1 MYKTPQYY
9 QKLSESYKCGY
20 GNNLYTI
27 LRIYIFIYICIY
39 IFLLA
44 DHTYTHKKAS
54 LCCVHTCTQIAKF
67 MGRTWGPP
75 GSCRPQM
82 GPILAP
88 WTLLSGWTGHATWE
102 CQDVI
107 HMGWF
112 QLPPRCLVICM
123 FAYFDHVHGAIFS
136 LIESFLG
143 LTWDPPGADRT
154 QVGPMLAHESCYLA
168 CLQDQLLHSIDL
180 VCYTSYHQQLKAHV
194 LGSY

>member
-1 MYKTPQYY
+1 MYKTPEYY
-9 QKLSESYKCGY
+9 QKSSESYKCGY

-27 LRIYIFIYICIY
+27 PRIYIYICIYTY

-44 DHTYTHKKAS
+44 DNTHTRIRKHR
-54 LCCVHTCTQIAKF
+54 CVVCIHAHSIAYIAKF
-67 MGRTWGPP
+67 MGPTWGPP

-82 GPILAP
+82 GLILTP

-102 CQDVI
+102 CPDVI

-123 FAYFDHVHGAIFS
+123 FAYFDHVHGAILS

-143 LTWDPPGADRT
+143 LTWDPCWP
-154 QVGPMLAHESCYLA
+154 HESCYLV